1 MIPIKRNVLNIL
13 NPNSGLFE
21 GILAVSGE
29 SAYQIAVRYGYEGT
43 EEEWVQ
49 EAIGGGIV
57 QKANYASKAGSL
69 NVSDRIGGPTTPV
82 YFNSDGKPMACKVE
96 LGEAASHGV
105 STDSKGVENSSD
117 LVTSGALYNA
127 LKESIPDIDTTKFAK
142 GEGISLSVVD
152 GILEITYDESPGE
165 EETNESTE

>member
-1 MIPIKRNVLNIL
+1 MISIKRNVLNIL

-21 GILAVSGE
+21 GVLAVSGE

-69 NVSDRIGGPTTPV
+69 NVSDTIGGPTTPV
-82 YFNSDGKPMACKVE
+82 YFNSDGKPMACKIE
-96 LGEAASHGV
+96 LGEAASRGV
-105 STDSKGVENSSD
+105 STNSKGVENSSD

-127 LKESIPDIDTTKFAK
+127 LKEHVPEFDTSSFAR
-142 GEGISLSVVD
+142 GEGITLSVNN
-152 GILEITYDESPGE
+152 GILEITYDETLEG
-165 EETNESTE
+165 